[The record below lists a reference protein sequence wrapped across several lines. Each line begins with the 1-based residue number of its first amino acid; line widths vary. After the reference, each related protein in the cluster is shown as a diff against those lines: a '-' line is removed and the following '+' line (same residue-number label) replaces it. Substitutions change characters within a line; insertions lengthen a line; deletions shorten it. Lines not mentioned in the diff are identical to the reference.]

1 MKCVRKVNATDE
13 PLSSDNSMF
22 QFDPTAIFT
31 QVVDG
36 VNIPIFFPIQS
47 EVFEVVSYE
56 PIFFKPRTRSKDYDY
71 YIKIKTKI
79 TPMLFDTEGVVER
92 SQTGIVK
99 DSNPNIYRLLTS
111 KFYEYVSGQN
121 IQIGGIANVINTKKV
136 IGRNYIKAN
145 RSVYGTDDC

>member
-13 PLSSDNSMF
+13 PISYKNSIF
-22 QFDPTAIFT
+22 QFDPTDIFT
-31 QVVDG
+31 HSVDG
-36 VNIPIFFPIQS
+36 VNLPIFFPIQS
-47 EVFEVVSYE
+47 EVFEVVNYE
-56 PIFFKPRTRSKDYDY
+56 PIFFKPKRKSKSYDY

-79 TPMLFDTEGVVER
+79 TPIMFDTEGVVER

-121 IQIGGIANVINTKKV
+121 IQIDGIVNITNKKTV
-136 IGRNYIKAN
+136 SGKNYIKAN